1 MTFEDLATVN
11 LNWNYETVLRI
22 VSIDGDNETVEY
34 VVVPN
39 AMIQFKDYKV
49 IWLKEG
55 SIVLLKE

>member
-39 AMIQFKDYKV
+39 AMIQFKAYKV